1 MQPLYDTEAVRPLR
15 DELTQVGFTQL
26 TTAEEAEEA
35 LIQRQG
41 TLLLVINSVCGCAA
55 GGARPGVALALQHQ
69 TIPDRLATVF
79 AGVDTEA
86 TARVRDAM
94 PHHAPSSPFIILF
107 RDGKE
112 VFVLERRHIEQMDA
126 TSIAASLRR
135 AFDEWCVAPGPSV
148 PASVYE
154 ESRRQAR
161 TGHHRLA
168 GKTPE
173 AA

>member
-1 MQPLYDTEAVRPLR
+1 MQPIYESEAVQPLR
-15 DELTQVGFTQL
+15 DELTHVGFTQL
-26 TTAEEAEEA
+26 TTPEEVDEA
-35 LIQRQG
+35 LMRRQG

-55 GGARPGVALALQHQ
+55 GGARPGAALALQHR

-86 TARVRDAM
+86 TARLREAM
-94 PHHAPSSPFIILF
+94 PHHAPSSPFIVLY

-112 VFVLERRHIEQMDA
+112 VFVLERRHIERMDA

-154 ESRRQAR
+154 DSRRHAH
-161 TGHHRLA
+161 TGHSLA
-168 GKTPE
+168 GKANRE